1 MSVNNWYK
9 SLPHRRCSRESESH
23 SVVSDCGQSMGF
35 SRQEY
40 WSRLPYPPPGDLPD
54 PGIEPKS
61 STLAEGFFTA
71 EPTGKPLNFSF
82 IDMFKDFANTT
93 HKIKMDFYFYCSGI
107 FVFLKIGSISFWFS
121 EVLPMVNP

>member
-1 MSVNNWYK
+1 MNCSLLVSSVHEISQAKILEWVAI
-9 SLPHRRCSRESESH
+9 S
-23 SVVSDCGQSMGF
+23 F
-35 SRQEY
+35 SRASSQNQEIKHV
-40 WSRLPYPPPGDLPD
+40 S
-54 PGIEPKS
+54 
-61 STLAEGFFTA
+61 LAFTGGFFTA